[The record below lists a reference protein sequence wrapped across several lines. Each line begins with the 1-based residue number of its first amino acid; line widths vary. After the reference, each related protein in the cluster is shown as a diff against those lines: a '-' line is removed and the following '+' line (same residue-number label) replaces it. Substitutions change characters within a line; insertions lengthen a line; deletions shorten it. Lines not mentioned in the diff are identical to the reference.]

1 MTITR
6 TAGVT
11 AAQGFRAAGVAA
23 GVKKH
28 GGLDMALIVNDGP
41 HLTAAGVFTSNRF
54 KAAPVLW
61 SQEVLKS
68 GELRAVI
75 LNSGGANACT
85 GTAGVEDAKEEAIH
99 LARQL
104 AAAGVSINAG
114 QIAICSTGVIG
125 DRLPMKAIRSGIE
138 ALPELLGD
146 SAEKGLEAAT
156 AIMTTDTVAKRSEYA
171 SAKGWKV
178 GGMVKGAG
186 MIAPSLATMLCV
198 ITTDAIVNQMDL
210 ESALRFSTSRTFD
223 RLDVDGSTSTNDT
236 VIVMANGASGVVADQ
251 TELTKAI
258 FAVCDDLADQMMSDA
273 EGVTK
278 RCIVTVSGAKTED
291 DALTAARVVAR
302 DNLVKTALFGEDP
315 NWGRVVATLGVAPVP
330 MDILKLTVAFNG
342 KKVFARGGGLP
353 DARDIDMSGDRINV
367 DIDLGVGR
375 ETASI
380 RTTDLS
386 HAYVEINSAYTT

>member
-104 AAAGVSINAG
+104 AAAGVSINAE

-330 MDILKLTVAFNG
+330 MDILKVTVAFNG

>member
-104 AAAGVSINAG
+104 AAAGVSINAE

-125 DRLPMKAIRSGIE
+125 DRLPMRAIRSGIE

-330 MDILKLTVAFNG
+330 MDILKVTVAFNG

>member
-28 GGLDMALIVNDGP
+28 GGLDMALVVNEGP
-41 HLTAAGVFTSNRF
+41 RLTAAGVFTSNRF
-54 KAAPVLW
+54 QAAPVLW
-61 SQEVLKS
+61 SREILTG
-68 GELRAVI
+68 GELRAVV

-85 GTAGVEDAKEEAIH
+85 GAAGLEDAKEEAIH
-99 LARQL
+99 LALQL
-104 AAAGVSINAG
+104 TDAGIPTNAG
-114 QIAICSTGVIG
+114 QVAICSTGVIG
-125 DRLPMKAIRSGIE
+125 DRLPMPAILGGIE
-138 ALPELLGD
+138 ALPGLLGD
-146 SAEKGLEAAT
+146 TQEKGLEAAS
-156 AIMTTDTVAKRSEYA
+156 AIMTTDTVAKQSEYT
-171 SAKGWKV
+171 SAAGWKV

-198 ITTDAIVNQMDL
+198 ITTDAIANQADL
-210 ESALRFSTSRTFD
+210 EAALRFSATYSFD

-236 VIVMANGASGVVADQ
+236 VLVMANGASGVVANQ
-251 TELTKAI
+251 AELAEAI

-278 RCIVTVSGAKTED
+278 CCTITVMGAETEA

-315 NWGRVVATLGVAPVP
+315 NWGRVLATLGVAPVA
-330 MDILKLTVAFNG
+330 MDVLKVTVAFNG
-342 KKVFARGGGLP
+342 KEVFANGGGLP
-353 DARDIDMSGDRINV
+353 DARSIDMTGDRIHVEIN
-367 DIDLGVGR
+367 LGVG
-375 ETASI
+375 EGTASI

>member
-210 ESALRFSTSRTFD
+210 ESALHFSTSRTFD

-330 MDILKLTVAFNG
+330 MDILKVTVAFNG

>member
-210 ESALRFSTSRTFD
+210 ESALRFSTFRTFD

-330 MDILKLTVAFNG
+330 MDILKVTVAFNG

>member
-104 AAAGVSINAG
+104 AAAGVSINAE

-330 MDILKLTVAFNG
+330 MDILKVTVAFNG
-342 KKVFARGGGLP
+342 KKVFARGGALP

>member
-85 GTAGVEDAKEEAIH
+85 GTAGVEDAKA
-99 LARQL
+99 
-104 AAAGVSINAG
+104 
-114 QIAICSTGVIG
+114 
-125 DRLPMKAIRSGIE
+125 E

-330 MDILKLTVAFNG
+330 MDILKVTVAFNG

>member
-1 MTITR
+1 M
-6 TAGVT
+6 
-11 AAQGFRAAGVAA
+11 
-23 GVKKH
+23 
-28 GGLDMALIVNDGP
+28 
-41 HLTAAGVFTSNRF
+41 
-54 KAAPVLW
+54 LW

-198 ITTDAIVNQMDL
+198 I
-210 ESALRFSTSRTFD
+210 
-223 RLDVDGSTSTNDT
+223 
-236 VIVMANGASGVVADQ
+236 
-251 TELTKAI
+251 
-258 FAVCDDLADQMMSDA
+258 
-273 EGVTK
+273 
-278 RCIVTVSGAKTED
+278 
-291 DALTAARVVAR
+291 
-302 DNLVKTALFGEDP
+302 
-315 NWGRVVATLGVAPVP
+315 
-330 MDILKLTVAFNG
+330 
-342 KKVFARGGGLP
+342 
-353 DARDIDMSGDRINV
+353 
-367 DIDLGVGR
+367 
-375 ETASI
+375 
-380 RTTDLS
+380 LS
-386 HAYVEINSAYTT
+386 LIHI

>member
-28 GGLDMALIVNDGP
+28 GGLDVALIVNDGP

-61 SQEVLKS
+61 SQEVLNS
-68 GELRAVI
+68 GELGAVI

-330 MDILKLTVAFNG
+330 MDILKVTVAFNG

>member
-104 AAAGVSINAG
+104 AAAGVSINAE

-330 MDILKLTVAFNG
+330 MDILKVTVAFNG

-380 RTTDLS
+380 RTIDLS

>member
-104 AAAGVSINAG
+104 AAAGVSINAE

-138 ALPELLGD
+138 ALPELRGD

-330 MDILKLTVAFNG
+330 MDILKVTVAFNG